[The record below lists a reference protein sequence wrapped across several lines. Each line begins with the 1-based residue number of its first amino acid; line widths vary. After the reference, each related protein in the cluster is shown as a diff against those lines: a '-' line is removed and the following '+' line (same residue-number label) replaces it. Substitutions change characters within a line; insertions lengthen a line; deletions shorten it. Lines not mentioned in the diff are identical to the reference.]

1 MAASVRDDEVWGV
14 LSSDPSPFACLSDDH
29 LQHLRSAMQVREY
42 AAGDYLIR
50 QGEPSPYLLLLVE
63 GTAWAGV
70 RGATGDH
77 TQVAEFVRGDVVGE
91 RSLVT
96 DETRTADVVAR
107 TLVRV
112 LVLPGDD
119 FHDLA
124 HRYPELQVLMTEV
137 VADRLGQTTYD
148 GLGGKDI
155 HGYRINRC
163 VGRGG
168 MGVVYE
174 ALRLSDG
181 EVVAVK
187 MMSHKLVYQPDALL
201 RFRREAATLEAL
213 HHEVIASL

>member
-1 MAASVRDDEVWGV
+1 M
-14 LSSDPSPFACLSDDH
+14 
-29 LQHLRSAMQVREY
+29 
-42 AAGDYLIR
+42 
-50 QGEPSPYLLLLVE
+50 E

-91 RSLVT
+91 ISLVT
-96 DETRTADVVAR
+96 NETRTADVVAR

-213 HHEVIASL
+213 HHEVIASLYDRFSAYKTQFLVMEFCKGRVLKQVFSAHGALDAQAGPPPRAGRRCSPVARA